1 LPFFP
6 IVTRWFA
13 GRFDPNTSTY
23 AKRTDKNMPSN
34 IQSTRS
40 LIPAFLHALDSILLC
55 VSLPLVQWLTFQSLN
70 QSTVTCSLV
79 ACVLLF
85 VTGELFGMYRPSRDR
100 SADTEVRIATAAWT
114 VTFLGLIVIGLLTR
128 TSETF
133 ARSTIV
139 CWYVFGGLL
148 LICSHMTFRGLLE
161 LLGRSGF
168 GARKTAIV
176 GANRLG
182 LEIAHNAKISS
193 DSGLNIVGFFDDRGV
208 GVLGE
213 KGPGRR
219 TALDADQP
227 PFLGNSDLLIEMIER
242 GEVDTILLTLP
253 MRAEKRIQALLDR
266 LANTTASA
274 YIVPDFFVFEL
285 LHSRWTHVGGL
296 PVVSVFE
303 SPMYGVDG
311 WLKRSLD
318 LILSLVGLVLVA
330 PILLVCA
337 ILIRTTSEGPVFFRQ
352 KRYGLDGKEIL
363 VWKFRSMYTC
373 DNGPV
378 VKQATKND
386 PRITPVGRILRKAS
400 LDELPQL
407 FNVIEGNMSLV
418 GPRPHATAHNEHF
431 RNLIRGYMM
440 RHKVKPG
447 ITGLAQV
454 EGSRGETDTTEKM
467 EARIGL
473 DHRYIRDWSV
483 WLDIKILFK
492 TIFVVLKQ
500 DAY

>member
-1 LPFFP
+1 
-6 IVTRWFA
+6 
-13 GRFDPNTSTY
+13 
-23 AKRTDKNMPSN
+23 M
-34 IQSTRS
+34 
-40 LIPAFLHALDSILLC
+40 DSILLC
-55 VSLPLVQWLTFQSLN
+55 LSLPLVQWLTSQPLN
-70 QSTVTCSLV
+70 QSTATCSLV

-85 VTGELFGMYRPSRDR
+85 VVGELFGMYRPTRDR
-100 SADTEVRIATAAWT
+100 SADTEVGIATATWT
-114 VTFLGLIVIGLLTR
+114 VTFIGLILIGILTR
-128 TSETF
+128 TSDSF

-139 CWYVFGGLL
+139 CWYVVGGLIL
-148 LICSHMTFRGLLE
+148 LCSHMTFRGLLE
-161 LLGRSGF
+161 SLGRRGF
-168 GARKTAIV
+168 GVRKTAIV

-182 LEIAHNAKISS
+182 PEIARNAKIAS
-193 DSGLNIVGFFDDRGV
+193 DSGLSIIGFFDDRG
-208 GVLGE
+208 GAALGDKSE
-213 KGPGRR
+213 GRR
-219 TALDADQP
+219 AELVEGNP
-227 PFLGNSDLLIEMIER
+227 PFLGDSNLLLEMISR
-242 GEVDTILLTLP
+242 GEIDTVLLTLP
-253 MRAEKRIQALLDR
+253 MRAEKRIQSLLDK

-318 LILSLVGLVLVA
+318 FALSLVGVILIA
-330 PILLVCA
+330 PILVLCA
-337 ILIRTTSEGPVFFRQ
+337 LAIKLNSKGPVFFRQ

-363 VWKFRSMYTC
+363 VWKFRSMHTC

-386 PRITPVGRILRKAS
+386 PRITSVGRILRKTS

-407 FNVIEGNMSLV
+407 FNVIEGSMSLV

-431 RNLIRGYMM
+431 RKLIRGYMM

-467 EARIGL
+467 EARISL
-473 DHRYIRDWSV
+473 DHRYIRDWSI
-483 WLDIKILFK
+483 WMDIKILFK
-492 TIFVVLKQ
+492 TFFVVLKL

>member
-1 LPFFP
+1 
-6 IVTRWFA
+6 
-13 GRFDPNTSTY
+13 
-23 AKRTDKNMPSN
+23 MHSN

-40 LIPAFLHALDSILLC
+40 LIPTFLHALDSILLC
-55 VSLPLVQWLTFQSLN
+55 ISLPLVQWLTLQPMN
-70 QSTVTCSLV
+70 QSTITCSLV

-85 VTGELFGMYRPSRDR
+85 VVGELFGMYRPSRDR

-114 VTFLGLIVIGLLTR
+114 VTFLGLIVVGLLTR

-139 CWYVFGGLL
+139 CWYVVGGLI

-161 LLGRSGF
+161 LLGRHGF

-176 GANRLG
+176 GVNRLG
-182 LEIAHNAKISS
+182 LEIAHNAKVSS
-193 DSGLNIVGFFDDRGV
+193 DSGLNVIGFFDDRGS
-208 GVLGE
+208 GILGDNDE
-213 KGPGRR
+213 GRR
-219 TALDADQP
+219 VTLAEGQP
-227 PFLGNSDLLIEMIER
+227 PFLGDSNLLIEMIGR
-242 GEVDTILLTLP
+242 GEIDTVLLTLP
-253 MRAEKRIQALLDR
+253 MRAEKRIQNLLDK

-318 LILSLVGLVLVA
+318 LILSLVGVVLVA
-330 PILLVCA
+330 PILLICA
-337 ILIRTTSEGPVFFRQ
+337 ILIRTTSQGPVFFRQ

-431 RNLIRGYMM
+431 RKLIRGYMM

-467 EARIGL
+467 EARLGL
-473 DHRYIRDWSV
+473 DHRYIRDWSI
-483 WLDIKILFK
+483 WLDLKILFK
-492 TIFVVLKQ
+492 TFFVVLKQ